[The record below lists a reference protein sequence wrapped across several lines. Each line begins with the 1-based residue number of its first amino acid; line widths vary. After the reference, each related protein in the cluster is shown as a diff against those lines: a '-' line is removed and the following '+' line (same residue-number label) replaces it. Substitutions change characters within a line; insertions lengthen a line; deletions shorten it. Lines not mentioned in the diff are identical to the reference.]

1 MADAAGNIKTVNHS
15 VDHTWSVKFLDE
27 NSGPLIR
34 HYSRN
39 RLPIE
44 VDAALAEVGL
54 LMLIDLVLDGLSV
67 HRAPSLGRDQLRAAL
82 RNLEQK
88 ANSKVT
94 QQKIGGAISPKRE
107 CKCPIL
113 AIFDQFLEGKLN
125 LTIFELHFLGYISLK

>member
-27 NSGPLIR
+27 NSGPHIQE
-34 HYSRN
+34 YSRN

-94 QQKIGGAISPKRE
+94 QHKIGSAISPKRE